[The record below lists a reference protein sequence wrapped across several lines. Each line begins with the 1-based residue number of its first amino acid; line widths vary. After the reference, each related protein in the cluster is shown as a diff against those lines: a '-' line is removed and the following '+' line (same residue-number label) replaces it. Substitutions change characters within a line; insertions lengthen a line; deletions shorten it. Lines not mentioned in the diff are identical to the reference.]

1 MGLPLP
7 ISTFTAED
15 YLVWEAEQLERHEF
29 VNGEVFAMAGAE
41 DRHVMVSLRLASAL
55 LAHLSGTGCAV
66 FMSDM
71 KLSIKTLENFFY
83 PDIMVSC
90 SPADRESRLS
100 KSEPKLIIE
109 VLSPSTANY
118 DRGEKFVSYRQI
130 SSLREYVLV
139 DIDKRQVD
147 LYRLG
152 DQGLW
157 VLHPFDLRAAGASLP
172 LTSVELTLTTEQVF
186 ADLD

>member
-1 MGLPLP
+1 MGLPLQKAP
-7 ISTFTAED
+7 FTVAD
-15 YLVWEAEQLERHEF
+15 YLVWEADQVDRHEF

-55 LAHLSGTGCAV
+55 LNHLSGTPCSV

-71 KLSIKTLENFFY
+71 KLHIKTLENFFY
-83 PDIMVSC
+83 PDIMVTC
-90 SPADRESRLS
+90 NPADRESRMS
-100 KSEPKLIIE
+100 KSEPKLIVE

-130 SSLREYVLV
+130 PALREYVMV
-139 DIDKRQVD
+139 DIDKRQIEI
-147 LYRLG
+147 YRLG

-157 VLHPFDLRAAGASLP
+157 VLHPFDLRAAGVTLSLV
-172 LTSVELTLTTEQVF
+172 SVDLKLNALQVF